1 MQLAFYGGLL
11 VNPDGKRFMNEYM
24 LAQEPLSGGAEAPP
38 HQQRYYAVFS
48 GKVVDSMKETSYYE
62 SIGKPAV

>member
-1 MQLAFYGGLL
+1 
-11 VNPDGKRFMNEYM
+11 MNEYM
-24 LAQEPLSGGAEAPP
+24 LAQEPLSGGAEATP